1 MNLEERISILLLTAR
16 LFRFEKGKEVK
27 SEVEGLDLAAF
38 EAQLEKTMNS
48 HATAG
53 WSV

>member
-1 MNLEERISILLLTAR
+1 MIVFVSYP
-16 LFRFEKGKEVK
+16 RFEKGKEVK
-27 SEVEGLDLAAF
+27 SDVEGLDLDGF

-48 HATAG
+48 QATAG